1 MGTKYKNLKDQ
12 ICDWNNI
19 LLAYMKASK
28 GKKSTRS
35 YLEFKEFHLLNL
47 RKIQEDLINGTYK
60 MDPSFDF
67 TLYLPKERNI
77 KALSFRDRVVQHAI
91 HNVIEPIFDK
101 SFLPFTYACRSDK
114 GTHKAVKH
122 VQSIMRR
129 TDKPLFY
136 LKTDFS
142 KYFKSIGY
150 DKLHEVIQR
159 KISCSFTMDLIR
171 LFFPIGGKEL
181 PVGWL
186 LSQLFANVYG
196 SVVDYYIHHQLKQR
210 NWARYMDDIVVF
222 GEDRDEL
229 FKIKEQIVEFS
240 EKTLNLRLSKWYVHN
255 INRGLNFL
263 GYRIWKTH
271 KLIRKDS
278 MIRAKRKVY
287 KYIKHEQ
294 RDKFTQFIGSW
305 KGHIQWADCYNLK
318 KWMDINYVNHQY
330 S

>member
-19 LLAYMKASK
+19 LLAYKKASR

-35 YLEFKEFHLLNL
+35 YLEFKEYHLINL
-47 RKIQEDLINGTYK
+47 KKIQEDLLNETYE

-67 TLYLPKERNI
+67 TLFIPKERNI

-91 HNVIEPIFDK
+91 HNIIEPIFDK
-101 SFLPFTYACRSDK
+101 SFLPFTYACRSNK
-114 GTHKAVKH
+114 GTHVAVKH

-129 TDKPLFY
+129 TNEPLFY
-136 LKTDFS
+136 LKTDFR

-150 DKLHEVIQR
+150 DKLHGIIRR
-159 KISCSFTMDLIR
+159 KISCRFTINLLT
-171 LFFPIGGKEL
+171 LFFPVGGKEL

-196 SVVDYYIHHQLKQR
+196 SVVDYHIHHTLKQR
-210 NWARYMDDIVVF
+210 NWARYMDDIVIF
-222 GEDRDEL
+222 STDRDEL
-229 FKIKEQIVEFS
+229 VALKDEIVSFSKKELDLE
-240 EKTLNLRLSKWYVHN
+240 LSKWYIHN
-255 INRGLNFL
+255 INKGLNFL
-263 GYRIWKTH
+263 GYRIWKTY
-271 KLIRKDS
+271 KLIRVDS

-287 KYIKHEQ
+287 KYIKHEEH
-294 RDKFTQFIGSW
+294 DKFRQFIGSW

-318 KWMDINYVNHQY
+318 KWMDVNYVNY
-330 S
+330 